1 MIKKGATK
9 GAAMT
14 EFETIRYIEPS
25 QRAGMRFMQ
34 RGIEGRI
41 VMLNLLRFRDVAD
54 YTANPELTPEVPIS
68 GAEAFKRYIEHN
80 LPFLRESGGEVLF
93 LGDGGEFLIG
103 PEDERWDLFMLNR
116 QSSAQSFLAFSSHQD
131 YLAGIGHR
139 TAAIE
144 DSRLLPMTEFPVSN

>member
-1 MIKKGATK
+1 
-9 GAAMT
+9 MT
-14 EFETIRYIEPS
+14 ELESIRYIEPT

-34 RGIEGRI
+34 RGIDGSI
-41 VMLNLLRFRDVAD
+41 VMLNLLRFRDIAD

-68 GAEAFKRYIEHN
+68 GAEAFNRYIEHT
-80 LPFLRESGGEVLF
+80 LPYLRESGGEIVF

-103 PEDERWDLFMLNR
+103 PEDEKWDLVMLIR
-116 QSSAQSFLAFSSHQD
+116 QSSAQSFLAFSNNQD

-144 DSRLLPMTEFPVSN
+144 DSRILPMAELPRPN

>member
-1 MIKKGATK
+1 MKKGTTK

-14 EFETIRYIEPS
+14 EFDSIRYIEPS

-34 RGIEGRI
+34 RGIEGSI

-68 GAEAFKRYIEHN
+68 GAEAFNRYIERT

-93 LGDGGEFLIG
+93 LG
-103 PEDERWDLFMLNR
+103 
-116 QSSAQSFLAFSSHQD
+116 
-131 YLAGIGHR
+131 
-139 TAAIE
+139 
-144 DSRLLPMTEFPVSN
+144 